1 MGQGPAKSRRQA
13 KRLSIA
19 DMLRARP
26 ASIRLLATAGSRLK
40 NSRAR
45 RPPPR
50 PPRKP
55 PPPPPPPPA
64 ASASAAAAEPPPNNS
79 GEDGKTNVEWLLSAE
94 RTAHLEHNEKWIMRI
109 GVFFT
114 GLAIASFTWT
124 KWEVEKR
131 LKDELNDEERKEWYA
146 GTYDH
151 ERAVFTREQAKL
163 IEERGLPQVSV
174 DGFVPAAS
182 FGGPREG
189 MVYKKDTAGLGYY
202 VDQPLFWRR
211 HEVATSSTDA
221 PRAAAA
227 AAQENISV
235 VTSMPPPPIPIERLD
250 GSRAP

>member
-1 MGQGPAKSRRQA
+1 MGQGPAKPRRQA

-19 DMLRARP
+19 EMLRARP

-79 GEDGKTNVEWLLSAE
+79 GEDGKTSVEWLLSAE

-131 LKDELNDEERKEWYA
+131 LKDELNDEERKQWYA

-151 ERAVFTREQAKL
+151 ERAVFTREQAKM
-163 IEERGLPQVSV
+163 IEERACRKSASTASCPRRALAARARAWSIKRIR
-174 DGFVPAAS
+174 PAWAIMWTS
-182 FGGPREG
+182 LYSGGGTRWQL
-189 MVYKKDTAGLGYY
+189 VLRT
-202 VDQPLFWRR
+202 RR
-211 HEVATSSTDA
+211 
-221 PRAAAA
+221 
-227 AAQENISV
+227 
-235 VTSMPPPPIPIERLD
+235 PPPPQQHRRIFRW
-250 GSRAP
+250 